1 MILLWKLP
9 GVDPND
15 PSVREV
21 LASLQSEEV
30 RSSRVPFQYIL
41 IFSEENE
48 NFTDIPIFLQNLKSR
63 EDKSAEKKEEDKTRE
78 P

>member
-1 MILLWKLP
+1 MKLP

-30 RSSRVPFQYIL
+30 RISCVPFQCILICSKVNKNVTDIL
-41 IFSEENE
+41 IF
-48 NFTDIPIFLQNLKSR
+48 LQHLKSR
-63 EDKSAEKKEEDKTRE
+63 EDKPAEKEEDKTRE